1 MLFESTYLYPYKF
14 LILSFYIRFF
24 VCWSQ
29 YMNIVVIGSGVIGLL
44 QAYKLLKLGHQ
55 VTILEKN
62 QQGFESSW
70 AGGGI
75 VSPMYPWRY
84 SPAVTALAQLAQA
97 EYPLLAKELFELTG
111 IDVELIPCGMLM
123 LETEDRRDALV
134 WGQHTQQSVLEL
146 NQHQIMQL
154 SPHLAHF
161 KQSIWLPH
169 IANVRNPRLLQAL
182 LVAVEKLGVK
192 RVVDAEVIG
201 FIVKKQK
208 IVAVK
213 TVGNLRYQAEQFVL
227 ATGAWTAKVA
237 LQLNLVLPIH
247 PIKGQML
254 LYKLEQQV
262 LKQIVLHQGH
272 YLIPRADG
280 HILCGSTVE
289 DTGFDKTTNEQAK
302 QVLMSSA
309 QRILP
314 LLAAYQPIKQWAGL
328 RPASPN
334 GIPFIG
340 KHPAFANLWINAGQF
355 RNGLVLAPASAQLLI
370 EQMLG
375 LSLTINP
382 MPYQVL

>member
-1 MLFESTYLYPYKF
+1 
-14 LILSFYIRFF
+14 
-24 VCWSQ
+24 
-29 YMNIVVIGSGVIGLL
+29 MNIVVIGSGVIGLL

-62 QQGFESSW
+62 QQEFESSW

-84 SPAVTALAQLAQA
+84 SAAVTALAQLAQA
-97 EYPLLAKELFELTG
+97 QYPLLAKELFELTG

-123 LETEDRRDALV
+123 LETEDRRDALA
-134 WGQHTQQSVLEL
+134 WGQQNQQTVFEL
-146 NQHQIMQL
+146 GQSQIMEIN
-154 SPHLAHF
+154 PNLASF
-161 KQSIWLPH
+161 KQAIWLPH
-169 IANVRNPRLLQAL
+169 IANIRNPRLLQAL
-182 LVAVEKLGVK
+182 LQAVELLGGK
-192 RVVDAEVIG
+192 RIVGAEVTG
-201 FIVKKQK
+201 FVIENEQLM
-208 IVAVK
+208 AVK
-213 TVGNLRYQAEQFVL
+213 TVHNQLYYADQFIV
-227 ATGAWTAKVA
+227 ATGAWTAKVVE
-237 LQLNLVLPIH
+237 QLNLDLPIR

-254 LYKLEQQV
+254 LYKLEKQL

-340 KHPAFANLWINAGQF
+340 KHPVLANLWINAGQF
-355 RNGLVLAPASAQLLI
+355 RNGLVLAPASAQLLL

-375 LSLTINP
+375 LQLTINST
-382 MPYQVL
+382 PYQVL

>member
-1 MLFESTYLYPYKF
+1 
-14 LILSFYIRFF
+14 
-24 VCWSQ
+24 
-29 YMNIVVIGSGVIGLL
+29 
-44 QAYKLLKLGHQ
+44 
-55 VTILEKN
+55 
-62 QQGFESSW
+62 
-70 AGGGI
+70 
-75 VSPMYPWRY
+75 
-84 SPAVTALAQLAQA
+84 
-97 EYPLLAKELFELTG
+97 
-111 IDVELIPCGMLM
+111 MLM
-123 LETEDRRDALV
+123 LETEDRRDALA
-134 WGQHTQQSVLEL
+134 WGQQNQQTVFEL
-146 NQHQIMQL
+146 GQSQIMEIN
-154 SPHLAHF
+154 PNLASF
-161 KQSIWLPH
+161 KQAIWLPH
-169 IANVRNPRLLQAL
+169 IANIRNPRLLQAL
-182 LVAVEKLGVK
+182 LKAVELLGGR
-192 RVVDAEVIG
+192 RVVGAEVTG
-201 FIVKKQK
+201 FVIEQEQL
-208 IVAVK
+208 IAVK
-213 TVGNLRYQAEQFVL
+213 TVHNQLYHADQFIV

-289 DTGFDKTTNEQAK
+289 DTGFEKTTTEQAK
-302 QVLMSSA
+302 HLLMSSA
-309 QRILP
+309 QRVLP
-314 LLAAYQPIKQWAGL
+314 LLGEYQPIKQWAGL